1 MTSPGPT
8 GVAAAPDAA
17 TPGAPAPASRAWR
30 RIRLQE
36 AALPV
41 VVVLLLVAGALAD
54 RDAFL
59 TRDNLLTVLTQAS
72 VTGVVAIGMTFVI
85 ASGGIDLSVGSMLAA
100 ASIAG
105 GLVSDQK

>member
-8 GVAAAPDAA
+8 GVAAAAPGDAPAPD
-17 TPGAPAPASRAWR
+17 APAPASRAWR

-41 VVVLLLVAGALAD
+41 VVVLLLVAGTVAD

-59 TRDNLLTVLTQAS
+59 TRDNLLTVLT
-72 VTGVVAIGMTFVI
+72 
-85 ASGGIDLSVGSMLAA
+85 
-100 ASIAG
+100 
-105 GLVSDQK
+105 